1 MIDAHSHIV
10 HFRRSKWLKLILED
24 YSRGQFSAII
34 AVSNNFMEYVQ
45 LLQLIEG
52 NTPFKVYIGLG
63 LHPELKWHKNEAN
76 DFIDSVYQ
84 VISTDVRADII
95 GEIGIAEK
103 VSSVIKRRQLEL
115 LEKVLNKLKGTDH
128 PLSLHIPSAYVN
140 TVISLLNRYDIR
152 SAHFHWFRG
161 KKAEAISLTEAGNF
175 ISWPPPVVSK
185 NSTLKIISSINPS
198 QLLFETDLHQKP
210 NGKPSIMPSSI
221 KDAMTIVAAKLEMN
235 EKELK
240 LLIQNNLIRLLGT
253 SHSNYTA
260 I

>member
-24 YSRGQFSAII
+24 YSRCQFSAII

-45 LLQLIEG
+45 LLQLAEEK
-52 NTPFKVYIGLG
+52 TPFKVYIGLG
-63 LHPELKWHKNEAN
+63 LHPELKWHKNEAKE
-76 DFIDSVYQ
+76 FVDSVHQ
-84 VISTDVRADII
+84 VISTKVRVDII
-95 GEIGIAEK
+95 GEIGIAENA
-103 VSSVIKRRQLEL
+103 SSVIKRRQLEL
-115 LEKVLNKLKGTDH
+115 LEKVLDKLKGTDH
-128 PLSLHIPSAYVN
+128 PLSLHIPPAYVN

-161 KKAEAISLTEAGNF
+161 RKTEAINLTKEGNF
-175 ISWPPPVVSK
+175 ISWPPPIISK
-185 NSTLKIISSINPS
+185 NSILKIINSINPS
-198 QLLFETDLHQKP
+198 QLLFETDLHKKQ

-235 EKELK
+235 ENELK
-240 LLIQNNLIRLLGT
+240 LLIQGNLIRFLGPHT
-253 SHSNYTA
+253 HTKM